1 VERIKRKILEHRPNQ
16 IVLGAS
22 APQCKQLYEDL
33 SNITGD
39 LLDTEA
45 QFIRDL
51 ENGAL
56 EVKFASEWAWL
67 ALLCGCSDCVVC
79 CVAVRLLPWGYCLSC
94 VPCSVLLLLPHR
106 QLLKLQ
112 APLPARDASPRW
124 F

>member
-1 VERIKRKILEHRPNQ
+1 M
-16 IVLGAS
+16 LGAA

-56 EVKFASEWAWL
+56 EVKFARE
-67 ALLCGCSDCVVC
+67 CSD
-79 CVAVRLLPWGYCLSC
+79 LHCLGTRM
-94 VPCSVLLLLPHR
+94 L
-106 QLLKLQ
+106 
-112 APLPARDASPRW
+112 W
-124 F
+124 